1 MAAMNRPQAARQTDL
16 FAELHEAP
24 WSKPAPSEPVTDA
37 SVLPTPREGPTDND
51 EALAQRLER
60 TGRYR
65 ILRKLEPRPIRG
77 NYAVN
82 PNERVGIILDTETT
96 GLDHRR
102 DEIIELGMVAFT
114 YDDGGIREVINAFSQ
129 LQEPSVPISAEIT
142 RITGITDDM
151 VAGRSIDLSAV
162 AAFIEPSDLVIAHN
176 AKFDRPF
183 CERFAPG
190 FDIKPWACSVSEI
203 DWSVLG
209 FEGSKLAYLV
219 GQCGWF
225 HNGHRAVDDCHALL
239 EVLAAA
245 PRTDGVA
252 AFQQLITSA
261 SRTRL
266 RLFAEGSPFDMKD
279 VLKARGYR
287 WNDGSDGRPKCWWVE
302 IEEDDHAM
310 EMQFLRE
317 EIYRADVDLFA
328 QRLTACERFKA

>member
-1 MAAMNRPQAARQTDL
+1 MAAMNSPLAARQTDL

-24 WSKPAPSEPVTDA
+24 SSKPAPSEPVADA
-37 SVLPTPREGPTDND
+37 SVVPTPREGPTDND
-51 EALAQRLER
+51 EALAQQLER

-65 ILRKLEPRPIRG
+65 ILRKLEPRPIRE
-77 NYAVN
+77 NYALN
-82 PNERVGIILDTETT
+82 PGERVGIILDTETT

-114 YDDGGIREVINAFSQ
+114 YDDGGIREVINVFSQ

-190 FDIKPWACSVSEI
+190 FDIKPWACSVSEV
-203 DWSVLG
+203 DWSALG

-245 PRTDGVA
+245 PRADGIA
-252 AFQQLITSA
+252 AFQQLATSS

-287 WNDGSDGRPKCWWVE
+287 WSDGSNGRPKCWWVE
-302 IEEDDHAM
+302 IEEDDHAL
-310 EMQFLRE
+310 EMQFMRE

>member
-1 MAAMNRPQAARQTDL
+1 MAAMSSAQAARQPDL
-16 FAELHEAP
+16 FGERTDDLRG
-24 WSKPAPSEPVTDA
+24 APSATSRTVNAPVKVAPVKGIVD
-37 SVLPTPREGPTDND
+37 EE
-51 EALAQRLER
+51 EALVRRLEQ

-65 ILRKLEPRPIRG
+65 ILRKSEPRPVRE
-77 NYAVN
+77 NYVLN
-82 PNERVGIILDTETT
+82 CGERIGIILDTETT
-96 GLDHRR
+96 GLDHQR

-114 YDDGGIREVINAFSQ
+114 YDDNGIREVIDVFSQ

-190 FDIKPWACSVSEI
+190 FDIKPWVCSVTEV
-203 DWSVLG
+203 DWTSLG

-239 EVLAAA
+239 EVLAAP
-245 PRTDGVA
+245 PRTNGIT
-252 AFQQLITSA
+252 AFQQLVTSA

-279 VLKARGYR
+279 ILKARGYR
-287 WNDGSDGRPKCWWVE
+287 WSDGSDGKPRCWWVE
-302 IEEDDHAM
+302 IEEEDHAT
-310 EMQFLRE
+310 EMKFLRE
-317 EIYRADVDLFA
+317 EIYRADVELCA
-328 QRLTACERFKA
+328 QRLTACERFKS